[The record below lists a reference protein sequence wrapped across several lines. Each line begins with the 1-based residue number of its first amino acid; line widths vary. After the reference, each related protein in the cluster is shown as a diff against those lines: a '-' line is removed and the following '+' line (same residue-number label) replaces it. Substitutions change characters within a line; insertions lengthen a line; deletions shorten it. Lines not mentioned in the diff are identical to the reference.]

1 MTTTDSLDR
10 LDEDI
15 DSLVET
21 VVDGFE
27 QLLVAVLFGRK
38 FVLENMVLGRSF
50 KRFDGGN
57 TGDFF

>member
-38 FVLENMVLGRSF
+38 FVLENIVHG
-50 KRFDGGN
+50 
-57 TGDFF
+57 